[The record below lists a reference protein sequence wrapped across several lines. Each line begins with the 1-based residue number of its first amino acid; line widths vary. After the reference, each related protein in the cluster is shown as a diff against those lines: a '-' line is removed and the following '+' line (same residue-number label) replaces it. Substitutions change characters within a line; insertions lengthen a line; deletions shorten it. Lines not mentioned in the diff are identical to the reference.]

1 MDEQEIIE
9 RSAEPMEAVAWGLVA
24 AVAIA
29 GARAAIKGETGVSTA
44 VATAVIAAA
53 VVGARRKAV
62 ADLERGSAVMV
73 ESVAGANDSYFS
85 ADAFASVGKEYGG
98 WKSSGAMRAVVEN
111 AKRET
116 VTAQAAVGTGEL
128 TVKHWGGERMAVD
141 AWLRSVMDDAAQAT
155 AAGEHISGT
164 TLKAVRSVMGQG
176 GVSIGYNGRNYDIA
190 GFVRQ
195 RAWDGAHMTMQ
206 GLRDATGK
214 EVGWT
219 GVQVS
224 AHAFCAPDHLEY
236 QGRTYTGVEFQYI
249 QDHLERPL
257 GMWNCRH
264 IMTPCPED
272 ARSVYTAAELELMA
286 RESTR
291 EVTLTGLDGRQR
303 TMSRYEASQWQRGM
317 ERGIRGAKVEA
328 QAMGMVGDDAAARA
342 ARARARELSA
352 ALREGADEAGLRL
365 DRRRTQVGTL

>member
-24 AVAIA
+24 AVALS
-29 GARAAIKGETGVSTA
+29 GARAAVKGETGVSTA
-44 VATAVIAAA
+44 VAAAA
-53 VVGARRKAV
+53 VAAAIVGARRRASAALDRAAV
-62 ADLERGSAVMV
+62 VMV
-73 ESVAGANDSYFS
+73 ESVASANDSEH
-85 ADAFASVGKEYGG
+85 AARAFASVGREYGG
-98 WKSSGAMRAVVEN
+98 WKSSAAMRAIVDN
-111 AKRET
+111 AARET
-116 VTAQAAVGTGEL
+116 VQASTAVGTGEITL
-128 TVKHWGGERMAVD
+128 RHWGGERMAVD
-141 AWLRSVMDDAAQAT
+141 AGVRSVMDDAAQAV
-155 AAGEHISGT
+155 ADGEHIGGV
-164 TLKAVRSVMGQG
+164 TLRAVRSVMAQG
-176 GVSIGYNGRNYDIA
+176 GVAVEYRGKNYDIA

-195 RAWDGAHMTMQ
+195 RAWDGSHMALQ
-206 GLRDATGK
+206 GLRDQTGRD
-214 EVGWT
+214 VGWT

-236 QGRTYTGVEFQYI
+236 QGRTYTGIEFQSI

-272 ARSVYTAAELELMA
+272 ARSVYTAAELDLMR

-291 EVTLTGLDGRQR
+291 EVTLTGLDGKPH

-328 QAMGMVGDDAAARA
+328 QAMEIAGDKQAARE
-342 ARARARELSA
+342 ARARSRELSA
-352 ALREGADEAGLRL
+352 RLREGAEEAGLRL
-365 DRRRTQVGTL
+365 DARRVRVGTI

>member
-29 GARAAIKGETGVSTA
+29 GARAAVKGETGVSTA
-44 VATAVIAAA
+44 VAAAAIAAA
-53 VVGARRKAV
+53 VVGARRRA
-62 ADLERGSAVMV
+62 AAALDRGSVVMV
-73 ESVAGANDSYFS
+73 ESVADANDG
-85 ADAFASVGKEYGG
+85 AHAAGAFASVGREYGG
-98 WKSSGAMRAVVEN
+98 WKSSAAMRAVVGN
-111 AKRET
+111 AARET
-116 VTAQAAVGTGEL
+116 AQVSAAVGVGEITL
-128 TVKHWGGERMAVD
+128 RHWGGERMAVD
-141 AWLRSVMDDAAQAT
+141 AWVRSVMDDAA
-155 AAGEHISGT
+155 AAVAGGEHISGA
-164 TLKAVRSVMGQG
+164 TLRAVRSVMAQG
-176 GVSIGYNGRNYDIA
+176 GVSVGYHGKNYDVA

-195 RAWDGAHMTMQ
+195 RAWDGAHMTLQ
-206 GLRDATGK
+206 GLRDETGK
-214 EVGWT
+214 AVGWT

-236 QGRTYTGVEFQYI
+236 QGRTYTGIEFQSI

-264 IMTPCPED
+264 VMTPCPDD
-272 ARSVYTAAELELMA
+272 ARSVYTERELEMMA

-291 EVTLTGLDGRQR
+291 EVTLTGLDGKQH

-328 QAMGMVGDDAAARA
+328 QAMEIVGDSQAARE
-342 ARARARELSA
+342 ARARSRELSA
-352 ALREGADEAGLRL
+352 RLREGAEEAGLRL
-365 DRRRTQVGTL
+365 DARRVRVGTI